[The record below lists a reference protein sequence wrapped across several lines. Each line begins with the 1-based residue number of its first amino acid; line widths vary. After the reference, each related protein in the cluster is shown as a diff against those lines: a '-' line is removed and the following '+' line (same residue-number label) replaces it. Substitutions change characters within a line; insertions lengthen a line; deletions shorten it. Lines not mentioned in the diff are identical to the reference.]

1 MIVYNYSD
9 ITLHTIEGELTIMK
23 PYNEMSREE
32 LEAQRAE
39 LTKQFEQAKEKGLK
53 LDMSRGK
60 PNLHSLIWGWD
71 FWMC

>member
-1 MIVYNYSD
+1 MIVYNYPV

-32 LEAQRAE
+32 LEAQKAE
-39 LTKQFEQAKEKGLK
+39 LIKQFEQAKEKGLK

-60 PNLHSLIWGWD
+60 PEPAQLDMGMGL
-71 FWMC
+71 